1 MVARWPAGTPR
12 LRFYQNVR
20 FFPMVSGEVLYLL
33 EWTDVGP
40 LSLLDPIA
48 KKMQYAHWPGPVP
61 QPKGLWD
68 RVIQ

>member
-1 MVARWPAGTPR
+1 
-12 LRFYQNVR
+12 
-20 FFPMVSGEVLYLL
+20 MVSGEVLYLL